1 MTYGA
6 IFQCRESRAHQSG
19 PEASARKPRAFGSGC
34 GHGAAV
40 EYLKATG
47 LPVFARGTG
56 TRATGTDTGTQD
68 CVYRKTSAHAGR
80 GITRASARTRS
91 ATKRTG
97 DPSPGGL
104 SLPPRRAKWLIASHD
119 RKRLN
124 WNIFLI
130 GCWGANWPKPTN
142 SWFRT
147 KYGSRE
153 NVPMRKGGR

>member
-6 IFQCRESRAHQSG
+6 IFQCRESRTHQYG
-19 PEASARKPRAFGSGC
+19 PEASDQEQRSFRSGY
-34 GHGAAV
+34 GHGANV
-40 EYLKATG
+40 GYLKTAG
-47 LPVFARGTG
+47 LPVFARGTR
-56 TRATGTDTGTQD
+56 TRATGTDTGAQD
-68 CVYRKTSAHAGR
+68 CVYRKASARAGR

-124 WNIFLI
+124 WNIVLI

-153 NVPMRKGGR
+153 NAPMRRGGR